1 MQAAARVGI
10 GAASLAAVGA
20 SSAEAVDSPAEDSSD
35 AEAAAGETNEVV
47 RGGALR
53 FAMPTETHDYFD
65 PHRAFFAPT
74 QFWMGLY
81 MNHLIR
87 WRNEERGVME
97 ADIASLPEMP
107 DDETYVF
114 RLDRGARF
122 WDRFPTDGG
131 RQVTAEDIRVNFQRQ
146 IEDFGIRGFSDD
158 GHFHS
163 ARAFHKTASME
174 TPDRSTFVA
183 KTNGA
188 DATYLGATA
197 LREFSWITSPEAIGE
212 FGDRWRD
219 ESHNIA
225 LSSGT
230 GMMIPLGYYPEQ
242 GLLMARNPDYWKTGL
257 DGQPLPYFDLAVFY
271 NINEPEAIESAYRRG
286 YLSSATLSREQIDG
300 ILADLPDH
308 QTAETASG
316 FTIVTSTGTYDPAWE
331 GSDGLDNPYA
341 DRRFAY
347 AMHLAVDRDLMID
360 AVYSGEAKL
369 SATSYCPWFSTGWT
383 IPPDELRAIPGFRA
397 NRQEDVQLCRELIAA
412 SGFDTTRTVTIYIP
426 DIWEQTYPG
435 ISETTQNMYEDALGF
450 NVDLDIQPYFVFNQ
464 RWVEGS
470 FPGHAPAWTNPPREL
485 DPTAAFAAS
494 LKVGGTAN
502 YAKYSYAPVEEIVDR
517 MTVTFNVQ
525 ERRELARRVQ
535 RIGLGADDEHGL
547 DGIFDSFGVMNLIR
561 LQVQWPYVNNSE
573 DVYQWAHASHRH
585 DETWLDTAH
594 ADYPA

>member
-1 MQAAARVGI
+1 MRAAARAGI
-10 GAASLAAVGA
+10 GAASLAVVGA
-20 SSAEAVDSPAEDSSD
+20 SAAEAVDSPAEDPPD
-35 AEAAAGETNEVV
+35 AEAAADETNEVV

-65 PHRAFFAPT
+65 PHRAFFDST

-81 MNHLIR
+81 MNRLIR
-87 WRNEERGVME
+87 WRSEEQGVME

-122 WDRFPTDGG
+122 WDRFPTEGG
-131 RQVTAEDIRVNFQRQ
+131 RLVTAEDIRVNFQRQ
-146 IEDFGIRGFSDD
+146 IDNLNIRSYSYDR
-158 GHFHS
+158 FHS
-163 ARAFHKTASME
+163 ARAFRKTASME
-174 TPDRSTFVA
+174 TPDSSTFVA
-183 KTNGA
+183 KTNGP
-188 DATYLGATA
+188 DAAYLGATA
-197 LREFSWITSPEAIGE
+197 LRAFSWITSPEAIAE

-257 DGQPLPYFDLAVFY
+257 DGQPLPYFDLAVVY
-271 NINEPEAIESAYRRG
+271 NLYLPEAVESAYRRG
-286 YLSSATLSREQIDG
+286 YLSSAMLLRGQIDG

-308 QTAETASG
+308 QTAETGNG
-316 FTIVTSTGTYDPAWE
+316 FTVVTSMGSYDPAWE
-331 GSDGLDNPYA
+331 GTDGLGNPYA

-360 AVYSGEAKL
+360 AVYSGDAKP
-369 SATSYCPWFSTGWT
+369 SGTAYCPWFSTGWT
-383 IPPDELRAIPGFRA
+383 ISPDELRAIPGFRA
-397 NRQEDVQLCRELIAA
+397 NRQEDIQLCRQLIAA
-412 SGFDTTRTVTIYIP
+412 SGFDTNRTVTLFIP
-426 DIWEQTYPG
+426 DAWIQTYPG
-435 ISETTQNMYEDALGF
+435 ILEETTNMYREALGF
-450 NVDLDIQPYFVFNQ
+450 NVELDIQPYTVFNL
-464 RWVEGS
+464 RRVEGS

-494 LKVGGTAN
+494 LKIGGTAN

-517 MTVTFNVQ
+517 MTATFNVQ
-525 ERRELARRVQ
+525 ERGELARRVQ

-547 DGIFDSFGVMNLIR
+547 DGIFDSFGVMNLITP
-561 LQVQWPYVNNSE
+561 QVQWPYVNNSE
-573 DVYQWAHASHRH
+573 DVYQWAHASHRY

>member
-1 MQAAARVGI
+1 MRAAARAGI

-20 SSAEAVDSPAEDSSD
+20 SAAEAVDSPAEDSPD
-35 AEAAAGETNEVV
+35 AEAAVDETNEVV

-65 PHRAFFAPT
+65 PHQAVFGPT

-81 MNHLIR
+81 VNYLIR
-87 WRNEERGVME
+87 WRNQEQGIME

-131 RQVTAEDIRVNFQRQ
+131 RQVTEEDIRANFQRQ
-146 IEDFGIRGFSDD
+146 IDAVDASGFEDGTFLGTRGF
-158 GHFHS
+158 
-163 ARAFHKTASME
+163 RKTASME
-174 TPDRSTFVA
+174 TPDSSTFVA

-188 DATYLGATA
+188 DAAYLGATA
-197 LREFSWITSPEAIGE
+197 LRAFSWITSPEAIAE
-212 FGDRWRD
+212 FGDRWLA
-219 ESHNIA
+219 ESTNVA

-242 GLLMARNPDYWKTGL
+242 GLLMVRNPDYWKAGV

-271 NINEPEAIESAYRRG
+271 NISQPEAVESAYRRG

-308 QTAETASG
+308 QTAETGGG
-316 FTIVTSTGTYDPAWE
+316 FTVVTWMGTYDPAWE
-331 GSDGLDNPYA
+331 GSDGLGNPYA

-360 AVYSGEAKL
+360 TVYSGEAKL

-397 NRQEDVQLCRELIAA
+397 NRQEDVQLCRELINA
-412 SGFDTTRTVTIYIP
+412 SGFDTNRTVSILMP
-426 DIWEQTYPG
+426 DTWVQRHPQVLEA
-435 ISETTQNMYEDALGF
+435 TQSMYREALGF
-450 NVDLDIQPYFVFNQ
+450 NVELDVQSYVVFSQ
-464 RWVEGS
+464 RWAQGS
-470 FPGHAPAWTNPPREL
+470 LPGQAPAWTNPPRNL
-485 DPTAAFAAS
+485 DPTAEFVDS
-494 LKVGGTAN
+494 LKVGGEGN
-502 YAKYSYAPVEEIVDR
+502 FGQYNYAPVEDLVDR
-517 MTVTFNVQ
+517 MTATFDVQ
-525 ERRELARRVQ
+525 ERGELARRVQ

-547 DGIFDSFGVMNLIR
+547 DGIFDSFGVMNLIT

-573 DVYQWAHASHRH
+573 DVYQWAHASHRY